1 MRNGSVIQED
11 TSQQADVA
19 KRLDRISL
27 TWVNCERQI
36 LAAAAAGRLVV
47 STALV

>member
-1 MRNGSVIQED
+1 MIQED
-11 TSQQADVA
+11 TSLQADVA

-27 TWVNCERQI
+27 MWVNCEGQV

-47 STALV
+47 STALVQG